1 MSASS
6 FAAASSEG
14 SSGPADVLEGYANF
28 VRNKRS
34 VLLHP
39 VGLPLVSYF
48 HHRTKEAR
56 GGGGGSGGDEA
67 AAVKDGVHDFFP
79 SEIFSVGS
87 DGSPLENDDGGV
99 FLGCHEKWIETMS
112 KEIGDGSDPTSAES
126 AETALTKELRL
137 EIGARLG
144 CSFNV
149 PAKETTVPDP
159 ATGGRGRVDILV
171 LSKEDSQGD
180 VLRVPQPLLM
190 MEVGL
195 ANDLWWKKFNQAT
208 LYLHGLLELEEGRP
222 MLLAVVT
229 LTDPK
234 TNIKAAK
241 AAAFPL
247 GKIDEEKT
255 DADKAKGKEE
265 VDTVQEAVAKDARI
279 AGAKEALNANFAAR
293 IGVFVVTKRR
303 SKRVKRFTMD
313 KAYRIALLWHKR
325 ADSVEGLSKQ
335 FGLVIGA
342 ARLLP
347 IWVAASK
354 QQLSDKHF
362 AYLGPNCCK
371 VVKGQ
376 VRPPL
381 ESSLVPAL

>member
-1 MSASS
+1 
-6 FAAASSEG
+6 
-14 SSGPADVLEGYANF
+14 
-28 VRNKRS
+28 
-34 VLLHP
+34 
-39 VGLPLVSYF
+39 
-48 HHRTKEAR
+48 
-56 GGGGGSGGDEA
+56 
-67 AAVKDGVHDFFP
+67 
-79 SEIFSVGS
+79 
-87 DGSPLENDDGGV
+87 
-99 FLGCHEKWIETMS
+99 
-112 KEIGDGSDPTSAES
+112 
-126 AETALTKELRL
+126 
-137 EIGARLG
+137 
-144 CSFNV
+144 
-149 PAKETTVPDP
+149 
-159 ATGGRGRVDILV
+159 
-171 LSKEDSQGD
+171 
-180 VLRVPQPLLM
+180 M

-195 ANDLWWKKFNQAT
+195 TNDLWWKKFNQAT
-208 LYLHGLLELEEGRP
+208 LYLQGLLELEEGRP
-222 MLLAVVT
+222 MILAVVT

-265 VDTVQEAVAKDARI
+265 EDTVQEAVIKDARI

-293 IGVFVVTKRR
+293 IGVFVVTTKR
-303 SKRVKRFTMD
+303 SKKKKRLNKDKPYRV
-313 KAYRIALLWHKR
+313 ALLWHKR
-325 ADSVEGLSKQ
+325 ADSVQVLSKQ

-347 IWVAASK
+347 TWVAALK
-354 QQLSDKHF
+354 KLLLDKHF